1 VYFNRDGGNFMKK
14 KLTAQDI
21 LFHILNYTF
30 FAFFTL
36 ICLFPFYYIMINTIS
51 NNDLV
56 AKGMVVFYPREIHFT
71 NYLEVMKIKGFGTA
85 AMVTIARTVI
95 GTVLSMLGTTFLG
108 YALTR
113 QELWLRKVWYRFV
126 VVTMY
131 FSAGMIPWF
140 ITMKNLGLTN
150 NFLGYIIPG
159 IIAPFS
165 LILFKTY
172 VESIPASLEESADL
186 DGAGYLTKY
195 FRIIIPLTKPILATI
210 IVFSAVGHWNSFI
223 DTVFLMTDSSLY
235 TLQYVLFQYL
245 NEANSLADTLKSMA
259 EQGVSVDVS
268 RLLTPTA
275 VKMTVSM
282 VVVIPILCVYPFFQ
296 KYFVGGI
303 MIGAVK
309 G

>member
-1 VYFNRDGGNFMKK
+1 
-14 KLTAQDI
+14 
-21 LFHILNYTF
+21 
-30 FAFFTL
+30 
-36 ICLFPFYYIMINTIS
+36 
-51 NNDLV
+51 
-56 AKGMVVFYPREIHFT
+56 
-71 NYLEVMKIKGFGTA
+71 
-85 AMVTIARTVI
+85 
-95 GTVLSMLGTTFLG
+95 
-108 YALTR
+108 
-113 QELWLRKVWYRFV
+113 
-126 VVTMY
+126 MY

>member
-1 VYFNRDGGNFMKK
+1 MKK